1 MPKKYSDEFKK
12 QVIAYYNKQHSI
24 IQVAEKYNVAPSSV
38 ARWINDYTMRG
49 SLEESFTLSEFKAL
63 QRKYERT
70 QHLLEIVKLTKLLDE
85 VELQRKLRI
94 LANLYEKTELYSVHE
109 LCEAL
114 NVDRGTFY
122 NHIFRKADRS
132 KYLEEQSQLM
142 MKVQQIFEDSQQ
154 RYGAAKI
161 CAVLADNGIH
171 VGKRRVKS
179 IMDEL
184 GLESVQRGAKGSYQK
199 EQERW
204 KRNIQNRI

>member
-132 KYLEEQSQLM
+132 KYLEE
-142 MKVQQIFEDSQQ
+142 
-154 RYGAAKI
+154 
-161 CAVLADNGIH
+161 
-171 VGKRRVKS
+171 
-179 IMDEL
+179 
-184 GLESVQRGAKGSYQK
+184 
-199 EQERW
+199 
-204 KRNIQNRI
+204 